1 MTGTFFAVVGPSGA
15 GKDTLI
21 NYAQN
26 ALTDD
31 PRFVF
36 PQRWITR
43 PSDSCGENHRVIKP
57 EQFAQMK
64 QDGGFFLD
72 WQAHGLSYGIP
83 AGVTDQLADGVSAVV
98 NISRAVIDTLCDAV
112 EQVRIIQATAPRE
125 VIAARLATRQRET
138 PQDIEQRL
146 ARSDF
151 TLPAGLQVSTVCN
164 NGSIEQAGARFVSL
178 LTDPIR
184 TDGHID

>member
-1 MTGTFFAVVGPSGA
+1 MTGTFFAIVGPSGA

-36 PQRWITR
+36 PRRWITR
-43 PSDSCGENHRVIKP
+43 PSDSCGENHRMIRP
-57 EQFAQMK
+57 EQFAQMR

-83 AGVTDQLADGVSAVV
+83 AGVTGLIAEGVSAVV
-98 NISRAVIDTLCDAV
+98 NISRTAIGALCDAV
-112 EQVRIIQATAPRE
+112 EPVRIIKVTAPRE
-125 VIAARLATRQRET
+125 VIAARLAARQRET
-138 PQDIEQRL
+138 SRDIKQRL
-146 ARSDF
+146 ARSDY
-151 TLPAGLQVSTVCN
+151 TLPMGVSADTVCN
-164 NGSIEQAGARFVSL
+164 NGSIEQAGTRFVSL
-178 LTDPIR
+178 LTNP
-184 TDGHID
+184 TP